1 MHLAP
6 HNKVS
11 SSTTAVYTQS
21 CHTLPHSC
29 KQLPRSGRHVRKHNG
44 AKTPGQGWKRDDE
57 HASLTATQQVNPLVS
72 LRPSY

>member
-1 MHLAP
+1 M
-6 HNKVS
+6 S
-11 SSTTAVYTQS
+11 
-21 CHTLPHSC
+21 HTPALL
-29 KQLPRSGRHVRKHNG
+29 QLPRSGRHVRKHNG

>member
-21 CHTLPHSC
+21 CSYTPALL
-29 KQLPRSGRHVRKHNG
+29 QLPRSGRHVRKHNG